1 MNQQDRNANS
11 AVCGKSSVS
20 SQLWKTAP
28 GYVIAIACLVWI
40 FHDIR
45 IRELTDSMTSINWW
59 WVAAA
64 VFFDTISYV
73 CQGMRWS
80 LLLHPLGRVSTLR
93 GSEAIY
99 AGLFVNEM
107 LPMRLG
113 EVLRI
118 YLISRWIQVRF
129 AAVIPSMLVE
139 RFFDAIWL
147 ALAFGITMFAVPLP
161 KYMVDA
167 EGVLGFTAL
176 GTTVLFIFLVFRK
189 GRGDAE
195 RPTGSW
201 SRWGPIRWIS
211 SLLDKMAGGI
221 RDIGRSRFFYSSFGI
236 SLLLLLGQ
244 ILSYWL
250 VMLAYGLRL
259 SFWHGAAI
267 FLIVHIGTIIP
278 GAPSNVGTYQFFT
291 VVGLTLFGIDK
302 TLATSF
308 SIVVFFILTIPL
320 WAIGML
326 VFGRLG
332 LTLKKVQTEIA
343 ALAKSGAKAEADEG
357 PLTRKA
363 IP

>member
-1 MNQQDRNANS
+1 MDEQGSYADS
-11 AVCGKSSVS
+11 AVRRKSFTS
-20 SQLWKTAP
+20 SRLWKAAP
-28 GYVIAIACLVWI
+28 GYVIAVACLIWI

-45 IRELTDSMTSINWW
+45 IRELTDSMTAINWW
-59 WVAAA
+59 WVAGA

-93 GSEAIY
+93 ATEAVY

-118 YLISRWIQVRF
+118 YLVSRWIQARF
-129 AAVIPSMLVE
+129 GAVVPSILVE

-147 ALAFGITMFAVPLP
+147 ALAFGITVFAVPLP
-161 KYMVDA
+161 KYLVDA
-167 EGVLGFTAL
+167 EGILGFAAL
-176 GTTVLFIFLVFRK
+176 ATTFLFVFLVFRK
-189 GRGDAE
+189 KVDRAA
-195 RPTGSW
+195 RPVRAW
-201 SRWGPIRWIS
+201 SRLRPVQWIS
-211 SLLDKMAGGI
+211 GLLNKMAGGI
-221 RDIGRSRFFYSSFGI
+221 RDIGRSRFLYSSFGI

-244 ILSYWL
+244 ILSYWF
-250 VMLAYGLRL
+250 VMQAFGLEL
-259 SFWHGAAI
+259 SFWHGAAV
-267 FLIVHIGTIIP
+267 FLIVHVGTAIP

-291 VVGLTLFGIDK
+291 IVGLTLFGIDK

-320 WAIGML
+320 WGIGML

-332 LTLKKVQTEIA
+332 LSLKKVKTEIA
-343 ALAKSGAKAEADEG
+343 ALAKG
-357 PLTRKA
+357 
-363 IP
+363 